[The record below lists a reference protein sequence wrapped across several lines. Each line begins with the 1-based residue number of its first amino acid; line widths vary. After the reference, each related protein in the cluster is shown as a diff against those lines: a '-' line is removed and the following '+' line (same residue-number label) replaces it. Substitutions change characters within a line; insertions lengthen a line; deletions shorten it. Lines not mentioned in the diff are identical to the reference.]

1 MKRLGAAPG
10 DRVAALAL
18 NSDVF
23 FRVLFAVP
31 WVGAVIVPLNTRWSV
46 AELSR
51 ALENCGAQILFVDE
65 NFLNEAARLKAAN
78 EQLKIVYIGTGE
90 CPSGL
95 LDYGQLLVAA
105 NPAPEHEGDGDDLFC
120 ILYTGGTTGHPKG
133 VMLSHTNLLI
143 SSLFWLST
151 CHFNSET
158 RYLHIAGFFHIVS
171 TVPAIAVMMAGGS
184 QIIEPKFDPVPT
196 WDNASTEVRRS
207 RTH

>member
-65 NFLNEAARLKAAN
+65 NFLNEAASARLA
-78 EQLKIVYIGTGE
+78 
-90 CPSGL
+90 CS
-95 LDYGQLLVAA
+95 
-105 NPAPEHEGDGDDLFC
+105 
-120 ILYTGGTTGHPKG
+120 TTD
-133 VMLSHTNLLI
+133 SF
-143 SSLFWLST
+143 SSLQILHQST
-151 CHFNSET
+151 RVTVMTCSAF
-158 RYLHIAGFFHIVS
+158 S
-171 TVPAIAVMMAGGS
+171 TPAAPPATQKG
-184 QIIEPKFDPVPT
+184 
-196 WDNASTEVRRS
+196 
-207 RTH
+207 